1 MILSIIIPVFNEE
14 KTIGH
19 ILEKVALIKL
29 PKKVKKEIIVVDDGS
44 TDKTPKVLSEF
55 KIDNLKFKII
65 RHEKNKGKGKAVKT
79 GLKNAT
85 GDLIIIH
92 DADLEYD
99 PKDYVKLLDP

>member
-55 KIDNLKFKII
+55 KIDNLKFFRGFWGSGPKF
-65 RHEKNKGKGKAVKT
+65 T
-79 GLKNAT
+79 WLNASFAT
-85 GDLIIIH
+85 RRQGVRFPSGPQNSYELRVDSY
-92 DADLEYD
+92 E
-99 PKDYVKLLDP
+99 